1 MAMFQVNL
9 TGETKGHLF
18 DTITAAYKWV
28 TKNAMTVGDAD
39 FYREIGN
46 TIPLDQILDVRVQE
60 AVIRNSFER
69 VCFSGWNDKIN
80 VDSPFFIYHK

>member
-1 MAMFQVNL
+1 MEMFQVNL

-18 DTITAAYKWV
+18 PDITSAYKWV
-28 TKNAMTVGDAD
+28 AKNAMTKEDAD

-60 AVIRNSFER
+60 AVIRNSFEK
-69 VCFSGWNDKIN
+69 VCFSGWNDRIDA
-80 VDSPFFIYHK
+80 DSPFFIYH

>member
-9 TGETKGHLF
+9 TGENKGHLF

-28 TKNAMTVGDAD
+28 VKNAMTAEDAD

-46 TIPLDQILDVRVQE
+46 TTPLDQILDVRVQE
-60 AVIRNSFER
+60 AVIRNSFEK

-80 VDSPFFIYHK
+80 ADSPFFIYHN